1 MRGKGWLLTVALA
14 VAGASA
20 FSAHVAPATQAAGQQ
35 NVNAE
40 AAILADFQARVKK
53 YMAIHADAARGTA
66 KLQQT
71 DNPEELSRAQEALAE
86 RIRTARASAKQGDIF
101 TGEIRDK
108 FRRLLAP
115 ELKGQDGR
123 DAKAL
128 LKEDA
133 PAEAAIPFK
142 VNAKYPDDQPK
153 PTVPASFLQNLPK
166 LPEPLEYRVI
176 GNHLVLLDGGA
187 NVIVD
192 YIPNAVGIK

>member
-1 MRGKGWLLTVALA
+1 MKGSCRLLTVALLL
-14 VAGASA
+14 VGASA
-20 FSAHVAPATQAAGQQ
+20 SRPSAAPALQAAGHQ

-53 YMAIHADAARGTA
+53 YMAIHAAAATGTA

-71 DNPEELSRAQEALAE
+71 QNPEEIARAQETLAE
-86 RIRTARASAKQGDIF
+86 KIRVARASAKQGDIF
-101 TGEIRDK
+101 TAEIGDK

-115 ELKGQDGR
+115 ELKGQEGR

-133 PAEAAIPFK
+133 PPTGAIPFK
-142 VNAKYPDDQPK
+142 VNAPYPEDQPK
-153 PTVPASFLQNLPK
+153 PTIPSSFLENLPK

-187 NVIVD
+187 NLIAD
-192 YIPNAVGIK
+192 YIPNAISM